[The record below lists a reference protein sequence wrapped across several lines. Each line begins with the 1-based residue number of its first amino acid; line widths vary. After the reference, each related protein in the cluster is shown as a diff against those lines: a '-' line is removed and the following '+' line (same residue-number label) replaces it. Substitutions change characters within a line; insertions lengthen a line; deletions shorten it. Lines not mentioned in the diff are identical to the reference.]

1 MRQRAVAVSRRAVLS
16 GTAAGAVAAAVAGCS
31 TGQRA
36 ATPPRPL
43 PPDPETVLLTEVI
56 ADKERIVALYRG
68 AAPPGSRNAAVLLG
82 FQRRHEAHL
91 AELRRRL
98 PRSPV
103 PATPTPATPSPSGSP
118 PVPSSSS
125 SGSDSGSDATV
136 SIGRLREAERK
147 AAAAR
152 PRQIGG
158 VSPAL
163 AQLLACIGA
172 CEAAHVAALAR
183 VS

>member
-1 MRQRAVAVSRRAVLS
+1 MRQRAVSRRAVLR

-31 TGQRA
+31 TGQNGHGGTA
-36 ATPPRPL
+36 PSGPAT
-43 PPDPETVLLTEVI
+43 PDPETVLVTKVI
-56 ADKERIVALYRG
+56 ADKERIVALYRQA
-68 AAPPGSRNAAVLLG
+68 AAPGSKAAAVLLP
-82 FQRRHEAHL
+82 FQRRHEAHI

-98 PRSPV
+98 PRSPM
-103 PATPTPATPSPSGSP
+103 PATPTPSGPTPSPTGSASP
-118 PVPSSSS
+118 
-125 SGSDSGSDATV
+125 GKI

-147 AAAAR
+147 AAATR
-152 PRQIGG
+152 PRQIGD

-172 CEAAHVAALAR
+172 CEAAHAAALAR

>member
-1 MRQRAVAVSRRAVLS
+1 MRQRAVSRRAVLR

-31 TGQRA
+31 TGREVTSPS
-36 ATPPRPL
+36 TPA
-43 PPDPETVLLTEVI
+43 PPDPETVLVTKVI
-56 ADKERIVALYRG
+56 ADKERIVALYRQA
-68 AAPPGSRNAAVLLG
+68 AAPGSKAAAALLP
-82 FQRRHEAHL
+82 FQRRHEAHI

-98 PRSPV
+98 PRTPR
-103 PATPTPATPSPSGSP
+103 PATPAPSAPTPSASGSA
-118 PVPSSSS
+118 S
-125 SGSDSGSDATV
+125 SGKV

-147 AAAAR
+147 AAATR
-152 PRQIGG
+152 PRQIGD

>member
-1 MRQRAVAVSRRAVLS
+1 MRQRAVAVSRRAVLR
-16 GTAAGAVAAAVAGCS
+16 GTAAGAAAAAVAGCS

-56 ADKERIVALYRG
+56 ADKERIVALYRR
-68 AAPPGSRNAAVLLG
+68 AAEPGSRNAAVLLG

-98 PRSPV
+98 PR
-103 PATPTPATPSPSGSP
+103 PAAPSTPAPSPSGSP
-118 PVPSSSS
+118 PVPSPSSS
-125 SGSDSGSDATV
+125 SSEPGEKV
-136 SIGRLREAERK
+136 SIGRLREAERRS
-147 AAAAR
+147 AAAR

-172 CEAAHVAALAR
+172 CEAAHVVALAR
-183 VS
+183 VP